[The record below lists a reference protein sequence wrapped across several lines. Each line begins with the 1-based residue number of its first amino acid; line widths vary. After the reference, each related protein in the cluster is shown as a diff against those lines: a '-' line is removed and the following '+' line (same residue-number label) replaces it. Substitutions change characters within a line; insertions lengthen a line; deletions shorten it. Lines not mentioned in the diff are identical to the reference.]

1 MMHCIGGDD
10 VAAERWGEVDVNVA
24 NCNQSALSEDPDWRV
39 QSTVMNFQLCLSFW
53 LFSVTWISIFDVCCL
68 LMIFEI
74 MYQYVQYG
82 DSVDNAVEK
91 NSSVFSLVWIRW
103 LPSAG
108 ACGQ

>member
-1 MMHCIGGDD
+1 
-10 VAAERWGEVDVNVA
+10 
-24 NCNQSALSEDPDWRV
+24 
-39 QSTVMNFQLCLSFW
+39 
-53 LFSVTWISIFDVCCL
+53 
-68 LMIFEI
+68 MIFEI